1 MKRLPHLLSEPGGA
15 ACARAVDRVLAGRLS
30 AALARPAA
38 QQPCWPDPER
48 ADAVIGL
55 LHNAE
60 PIVTPEETVRLSAR
74 LASVARGEAFLL
86 QGGDCAETFAGN
98 TEPHL
103 RANLGVLERM
113 AGVLAG
119 AAGLPVVKVARMAGQ
134 FAKPRSSAVDAL
146 GLPVYRGDIVNSPE
160 RTAAARTPD
169 PHRMLMA
176 YAHAASAMDLV
187 RKLCA
192 DGIEE
197 PLVAQGA
204 LAGAHRAS
212 PARERLFADDGR
224 APRPSE
230 VYVSHEMLLLDY
242 ERAVLWADAGGPEPR
257 LASGLAHFLWIGERT
272 RQLDG
277 AHVAFAELLSNP
289 IGLKLGP
296 GSTPEEVVEYVRRL
310 DPHRTPGRLTLVSR
324 MGHRQ
329 VRELLPPI
337 VEKVTASGHEVIWQ
351 CDPMHGNTRTSGNGY
366 KTRHFGHVVD
376 ELAGFFAVHRQLGT
390 HPGGVHVEVTG
401 EDVTECLGGAADIS
415 EADLPERYL
424 TACDPRFNFE
434 QSVELAYAIA
444 KMLR

>member
-1 MKRLPHLLSEPGGA
+1 MPHLPAGA
-15 ACARAVDRVLAGRLS
+15 AHGRAVDPVLAGRLS

-38 QQPCWPDPER
+38 QQPRWPDAGR
-48 ADAVIGL
+48 AGAVIGL

-60 PIVTPEETVRLSAR
+60 PIVAPEETALLSRR

-113 AGVLAG
+113 AGALAG
-119 AAGLPVVKVARMAGQ
+119 AGGLPVVKVARMAGQ
-134 FAKPRSSAVDAL
+134 FAKPRSGTVDAL

-160 RTAAARTPD
+160 HTAAARTPD

-192 DGIEE
+192 EGIGE
-197 PLVAQGA
+197 PLAAQGA
-204 LAGAHRAS
+204 LAGARSAAPAGGRPLAEGDRA
-212 PARERLFADDGR
+212 
-224 APRPSE
+224 PSE
-230 VYVSHEMLLLDY
+230 VYVSHELLLLDY

-257 LASGLAHFLWIGERT
+257 LSSGLAHFLWIGERT

-277 AHVAFAELLSNP
+277 AHIAFAELLSNP

-296 GSTPEEVVEYVRRL
+296 GTTPEQAVEYVRRL

-324 MGHRQ
+324 MGHGQ
-329 VRELLPPI
+329 VREYLPPI

-366 KTRHFGHVVD
+366 KTRHFAHVVD
-376 ELAGFFAVHRQLGT
+376 ELAGFFEVHRRLGT
-390 HPGGVHVEVTG
+390 HAGGIHVEVTG
-401 EDVTECLGGAADIS
+401 EDVTECLGGAAGIA
-415 EADLPERYL
+415 EADLPARYL
-424 TACDPRFNFE
+424 TACDPRLNAE
-434 QSVELAYAIA
+434 QSVELALSVAG
-444 KMLR
+444 MLRG